1 MVSPIWRTFF
11 CSGSAGSRLHPPF
24 LHLGQPVPTI
34 PMLPGSVLPVLQL
47 FPLSQG
53 SFIVAL
59 CLLGSGVPSEAS
71 CVSPWRGAGCRGAAR
86 CLHPAGSA
94 GDAAAPGSAL
104 RPPRGPARVGVL
116 VRLGRN
122 RAAWGTAARALG
134 FSLTSEHGAWERNP
148 CALRMT
154 TGT

>member
-1 MVSPIWRTFF
+1 MVSPLWKTFF
-11 CSGSAGSRLHPPF
+11 CSGSAGSRLYPPF
-24 LHLGQPVPTI
+24 LHPGQPVPAI
-34 PMLPGSVLPVLQL
+34 PVLPGSVLPVLQL

-59 CLLGSGVPSEAS
+59 CLLGSGVPLACPLGEEPG
-71 CVSPWRGAGCRGAAR
+71 VEGLHGACTP
-86 CLHPAGSA
+86 HPTGSA

-134 FSLTSEHGAWERNP
+134 FSLTSEHGAWEKNP
-148 CALRMT
+148 CVLHMT